1 MNIRVR
7 FAVDS
12 RPVDRAAAHPC
23 WMIDLSETV
32 LNFWSNTLNR
42 V

>member
-1 MNIRVR
+1 MNIQVM

-12 RPVDRAAAHPC
+12 RHVNRAAAHPC
-23 WMIDLSETV
+23 WMIDMSDTV
-32 LNFWSNTLNR
+32 LNFWSYTLKR